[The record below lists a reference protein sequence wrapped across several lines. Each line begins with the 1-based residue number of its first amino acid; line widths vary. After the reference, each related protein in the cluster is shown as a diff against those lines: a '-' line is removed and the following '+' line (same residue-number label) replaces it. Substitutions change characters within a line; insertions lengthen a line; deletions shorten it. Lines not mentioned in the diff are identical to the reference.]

1 MTTAGLFSTDP
12 GKIMDFSG
20 KRGAEIFNESVV
32 PQVNSFLDLLGEDP
46 AGLDEAKRRRD
57 ENTSRQMQDEM
68 FAAQEDEDFIQQ
80 FRAKQQASLM
90 ENDEDPVA
98 SYNPKPPADLPQ
110 PNISLSKEDVVQA
123 NAGEFNKVKLKLA
136 NYGYDSDSSPD
147 YNSNVLK
154 IGHANNKLV
163 DGRSAALTKSLAKR
177 YGLKTGDEFEILTA
191 NGEVMVRTYD
201 DTVPTKYKGK
211 PLPETVD
218 LYETNGSNSFGG
230 TVVGI
235 RKRSKNP
242 NSRSLDL
249 VSD

>member
-1 MTTAGLFSTDP
+1 
-12 GKIMDFSG
+12 MDFSG

-32 PQVNSFLDLLGEDP
+32 PQVNSFLELLGDDP
-46 AGLDEAKRRRD
+46 GGLDESKRRRD

-68 FAAQEDEDFIQQ
+68 FAAKEDEDFIQQ
-80 FRAKQQASLM
+80 FRADQRASLM
-90 ENDEDPVA
+90 DNDEDPVA
-98 SYNPKPPADLPQ
+98 SYNPRPAANLPQ
-110 PNISLSKEDVVQA
+110 PDIRLSKEDVVQA

-163 DGRSAALTKSLAKR
+163 DGRSAALTKSLARR
-177 YGLKTGDEFEILTA
+177 YGLKTGDEFEVLTA
-191 NGEVMVRTYD
+191 DGEIMVRTYD
-201 DTVPTKYKGK
+201 DTVPTTYKGK

-218 LYETNGSNSFGG
+218 LYETRGSNSFGG

-235 RKRSKNP
+235 RKRSKKP
-242 NSRSLDL
+242 DSRSLDL
-249 VSD
+249 VAD